1 MLRSQ
6 LIPHPKNPRIID
18 KDAKKRLKGKV
29 KGVGLL
35 ENPIWN
41 ERTGYVVGG
50 HQRLAIMDELEG
62 YPGKV
67 KDYELMV
74 NVVNLDDKTELEM
87 LAFLNNPSAQGEFN
101 VQAVADLVLTD
112 GVAFED
118 MGFSE
123 FDVDYMFDGDG
134 RFSELFKDTTDVSEA
149 KDSLRKIKEHR
160 TEAKEKM
167 AVEDSAEF
175 YFTVVCGTEA
185 EKDDIMAKIGAP
197 KFERFIHGEM
207 ISRRLKEIDE

>member
-1 MLRSQ
+1 MSATVKRTDLQKGEPRYVLRSQ
-6 LIPHPKNPRIID
+6 LKPHPKNPRIID

-29 KGVGLL
+29 RGVGLL

-62 YPGKV
+62 YPGKA

-74 NVVNLDDKTELEM
+74 NVVSLDDKTELEM
-87 LAFLNNPSAQGEFN
+87 LAFLNNPSAQGEFD
-101 VQAVADLVLTD
+101 VQAVADLVLAD

-123 FDVDYMFDGDG
+123 FDVDCVF
-134 RFSELFKDTTDVSEA
+134 R
-149 KDSLRKIKEHR
+149 
-160 TEAKEKM
+160 
-167 AVEDSAEF
+167 
-175 YFTVVCGTEA
+175 
-185 EKDDIMAKIGAP
+185 
-197 KFERFIHGEM
+197 
-207 ISRRLKEIDE
+207 